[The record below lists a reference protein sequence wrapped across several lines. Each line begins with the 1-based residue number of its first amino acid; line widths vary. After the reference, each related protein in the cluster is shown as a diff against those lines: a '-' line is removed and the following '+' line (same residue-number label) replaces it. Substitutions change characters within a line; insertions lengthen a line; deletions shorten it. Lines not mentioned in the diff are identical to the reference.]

1 MAGRPIWNGVI
12 SFGMVSIP
20 VGLFTAVSE
29 KDVRFNQIHEPCGT
43 RVKLQKYCP
52 VHDAVV
58 PNDEIVKGY
67 EISKGKYVIMEEK
80 DFENL
85 PVASK
90 HTIEVTSFA
99 KSEEVDPMLFDS
111 SYYVHPSEAG
121 RKPYKLLMAALEER
135 GVAAIAKIAM
145 RSKET
150 LCLIRATGG
159 GLIVETLYYPDE
171 IKKPEENKLDDIKVD
186 DRELKMALSLVD
198 MLEEPFDP
206 SQYEDEYRKTLMH
219 TIEEKAQGHTIQV
232 TEADKT
238 DNVVIDLMEALQK
251 SVEAAKNQKKLKKAS

>member
-20 VGLFTAVSE
+20 VGLYTAVSE
-29 KDVRFNQIHEPCGT
+29 KDVRFNQIHKPCGS

-58 PNDEIVKGY
+58 PADEIAKGY
-67 EISKGKYVIMEEK
+67 EISKGKYVLLDEK
-80 DFENL
+80 DFEQL

-111 SYYVHPSEAG
+111 SYYVLPSEAG
-121 RKPYKLLMAALEER
+121 RKPYKLLLTALKER

-145 RSKET
+145 RQKET
-150 LCLIRATGG
+150 LCLIRASGE
-159 GLIVETLYYPDE
+159 GLVVETLYYPDE
-171 IKKPEENKLDDIKVD
+171 IKKPEEMKIDDVKID

-206 SQYEDEYRKTLMH
+206 AQYEDEYRKTLLNM
-219 TIEEKAQGHTIQV
+219 IEEKSQGHVIDAPQ
-232 TEADKT
+232 ADAPDT
-238 DNVVIDLMEALQK
+238 VVIDLMEALQK
-251 SVEAAKNQKKLKKAS
+251 SVEAAKSQKVKKAG